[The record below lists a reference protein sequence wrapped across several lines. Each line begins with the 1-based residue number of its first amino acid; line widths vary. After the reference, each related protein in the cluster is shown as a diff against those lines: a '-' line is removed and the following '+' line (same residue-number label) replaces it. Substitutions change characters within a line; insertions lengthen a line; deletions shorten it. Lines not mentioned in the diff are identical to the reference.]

1 MDVFKVMIFAIIA
14 ALLGSSL
21 RQFKSSIDVY
31 MSIAAVVFIM
41 IFITSKLSIVLSL
54 IYKLEN
60 IVEINSQYIK
70 ILLKIVGIS
79 YITQFSSDICR
90 ECGYVAVA
98 NQVQVFGKIA
108 AMAISMPIVLALI
121 DSIIG
126 MI

>member
-1 MDVFKVMIFAIIA
+1 MDVFKVMIFAIIV